1 MKKALLLLVLLLAAT
16 AGTLYAF
23 PATLLATAQFVESS
37 RAGLDERSLQVN
49 SLDIRYYEGGPDKA
63 QTVLLVH
70 GFGADKSNWLRFARF
85 LTDRYHVI
93 AVDLPGFGDSS
104 RPQNISYDVGTQ
116 AERLA
121 DFMGELG
128 IGRFHVV
135 GNSMGGHIAA
145 LLAARNPNE
154 VLSAGLFDNAGVMAP
169 RQSELFQRLLN
180 GKDNP
185 LVLRSVDEF
194 PALLDFVF
202 VQKPPMPSRLLDYLA
217 ERSLERSAFNSMVF
231 QQLRERYIPLEPEL
245 PKITAPTL
253 LLWGDRDRVLDVTSI
268 DVMKPLLKRP
278 SVAILRDC
286 GHAPMIERPEETARL
301 YLDFLQRSAAPI
313 TAAN

>member
-1 MKKALLLLVLLLAAT
+1 MKKALLFLVLLLAAT
-16 AGTLYAF
+16 AGVLYTF
-23 PATLLATAQFVESS
+23 PSTLLATAQFVESR
-37 RAGLDERSLQVN
+37 RAGLSERSLSVDN
-49 SLDIRYYEGGPDKA
+49 LDIRYYEGGPDKA
-63 QTVLLVH
+63 QTVLLIH
-70 GFGADKSNWLRFARF
+70 GFGADKSNWPRFARF

-104 RPQNISYDVGTQ
+104 RPANISYDVGTQ

-121 DFMGELG
+121 DFMRELG

-145 LLAARNPNE
+145 LLAARHPNE

-169 RQSELFQRLLN
+169 RQSELFLRLLK
-180 GKDNP
+180 GEDNP
-185 LVLRSVDEF
+185 LVPRSVEDF

-202 VQKPPMPSRLLDYLA
+202 VQRPPLPSRLEHYLA
-217 ERSLERSAFNSMVF
+217 ERSLERQAFNDMVF

-253 LLWGDRDRVLDVTSI
+253 LLWGDRDRVLDVSSI
-268 DVMKPLLKRP
+268 DVMKPLLKKP

-286 GHAPMIERPEETARL
+286 GHVPMIERPEETARL
-301 YLDFLQRSAAPI
+301 YLDFLQQSQAPA

>member
-1 MKKALLLLVLLLAAT
+1 MKKALLVLVLLLAAT
-16 AGTLYAF
+16 AGALYAF
-23 PATLLATAQFVESS
+23 PSTLLASAQFVERS
-37 RAGLDERSLQVN
+37 RAGLSENTLRVDN
-49 SLDIRYYEGGPDKA
+49 LDIRYYEGGPDKS
-63 QTVLLVH
+63 QTILLIH
-70 GFGADKSNWLRFARF
+70 GFGADKSNWPRFARF

-104 RPQNISYDVGTQ
+104 RPENISYDVGTQ
-116 AERLA
+116 AERLV

-145 LLAARNPNE
+145 LLAARHPNE
-154 VLSAGLFDNAGVMAP
+154 VLSVGLFDNAGVVAP
-169 RQSELFQRLLN
+169 HPSELFQRLSK
-180 GKDNP
+180 GENP
-185 LVLRSVDEF
+185 LVLRSVEDF
-194 PALLDFVF
+194 PALIDFVF
-202 VQKPPMPSRLLDYLA
+202 VQAPPLPSRLQHYLA

-253 LLWGDRDRVLDVTSI
+253 LLWGDRDRVLDVSSI
-268 DVMKPLLKRP
+268 EVMKPLLKKP

-286 GHAPMIERPEETARL
+286 GHVPMIERPEETARL
-301 YLDFLQRSAAPI
+301 YLDFLQQNHAPA
-313 TAAN
+313 TASN

>member
-1 MKKALLLLVLLLAAT
+1 MKKALLALLLLIAVAA
-16 AGTLYAF
+16 GVLYAF
-23 PATLLATAQFVESS
+23 PSTLLATAQYVESA
-37 RAGLDERSLQVN
+37 RARLSTNSLQVDN
-49 SLDIRYYEGGPDKA
+49 LDIAYYEGGPEKA
-63 QTVLLVH
+63 QTILLIH
-70 GFGADKSNWLRFARF
+70 GFGADKSNWPRFARF
-85 LTDRYHVI
+85 LTQDYHVI

-104 RPQNISYDVGTQ
+104 KPANISYDVGTQ

-121 DFMGELG
+121 DFMREQG

-145 LLAARNPNE
+145 LLAARHPQE
-154 VLSAGLFDNAGVMAP
+154 VLSVGLFDNAGVTAP
-169 RQSELFQRLLN
+169 HPSELFERLLK
-180 GKDNP
+180 GDNP
-185 LVLRSVDEF
+185 LVLRSVDDF

-202 VQKPPMPSRLLDYLA
+202 VQPPPLPGRLRDYLA
-217 ERSLERSAFNSMVF
+217 ERSLQRSALNGMVF

-253 LLWGDRDRVLDVTSI
+253 LLWGDRDRVLDVSSI
-268 DVMKPLLKRP
+268 DVMKPLLKKS

-286 GHAPMIERPEETARL
+286 GHVPMIERPEETARL
-301 YLDFLQRSAAPI
+301 YLDFLKQSHGPV